1 MNIIELIQQAQSAR
15 EQARAPHSGYR
26 VGAAILTSSGKVYYG
41 CNIES
46 DAFPTS
52 MCAERVAI
60 YSAIAAGERGFK
72 ALAIV
77 SNDGSPPCGACRQVI
92 HEQCGEIPVY
102 ASKPDD
108 HTQQEYSS
116 SQLLPFPF
124 ELKKS

>member
-1 MNIIELIQQAQSAR
+1 MNTIELIQQAQSALK
-15 EQARAPHSGYR
+15 QARAPHSGYR
-26 VGAAILTSSGKVYYG
+26 VGAAVLTNSGKVYCG
-41 CNIES
+41 CNVES

-52 MCAERVAI
+52 MCAERIAI
-60 YSAIAAGERGFK
+60 YSAIAAGEGGFK

-77 SNDGSPPCGACRQVI
+77 SNDGSLPCGACRQVI
-92 HEQCGEIPVY
+92 NEQCGEIPVY
-102 ASKPDD
+102 VSKPDD

>member
-1 MNIIELIQQAQSAR
+1 MNNIELIQQAQSAR
-15 EQARAPHSGYR
+15 KQARAPHSGYR
-26 VGAAILTSSGKVYYG
+26 VGAAVQTGSGKVFRG

-60 YSAIAAGERGFK
+60 YSALAAGERSFK

-77 SNDGSPPCGACRQVI
+77 SNDGSTPCGACRQVI

-102 ASKPDD
+102 ISEPDD
-108 HTQQEYSS
+108 HSHREYSTS
-116 SQLLPFPF
+116 ELLPFPF
-124 ELKKS
+124 EHRNT